1 MKIKPEDRK
10 FMVGL
15 TKKAE
20 DYAPFPFATM
30 LKYPEYI
37 NFGAKTSKNVI
48 YGWITTKYSRS

>member
-1 MKIKPEDRK
+1 MVKENGPIWMKIKPEDKK

-37 NFGAKTSKNVI
+37 NLGAKTSNN
-48 YGWITTKYSRS
+48 